1 MFLVDFPQIT
11 IDVSGIVSGIASLQ
25 QMPLP
30 QLWWTVFI
38 YGGWIPLVVILWRGF
53 RDLWLLS
60 RQEKYAGTLSF
71 ITLAISVDR
80 LNEQTP
86 RAIEHMFTHLAGT
99 FSSPNFKEKW
109 LMGKFTPS
117 FSFEYASID
126 GYTQFIIRTPV
137 QFRDLIEASIFSQ
150 YPNAEIVEIA
160 DYTKAV
166 PLSYPNPEWDC
177 WGTEFTLG
185 KPSAYPLR
193 TFSEFEHQL
202 SGELK
207 DPLSTLLETLSRLK
221 KGEQVWIQIL
231 VAPRDQDWIKE
242 SHALTDKLKG
252 RPAKKKAP
260 PLWQHVVE
268 HGIGFAV
275 ETVNQVAGAGG
286 ASEKKPDKKEENKVM
301 NLSPGERRMLE
312 QIELKASKIG
322 FGCKIRFVYVAK
334 RPVFRKGPMISMVRG
349 ALELFGSLDG
359 NKLKNYGKV
368 APKSDYFWQRW
379 STEQKKTKIIKNY
392 SNRSGNGANRF
403 VLNVEELASLWHFPQ
418 VLIKA
423 PLLKKVESRKV
434 EPPFALPAAPDELP
448 GA

>member
-1 MFLVDFPQIT
+1 MDFPQIT
-11 IDVSGIVSGIASLQ
+11 IDLSAISGLIAGL
-25 QMPLP
+25 MDKPLP
-30 QLWWTVFI
+30 ELWWTIFI
-38 YGGWIPLVVILWRGF
+38 YGGWIPVVIILWYGF

-60 RQEKYAGTLSF
+60 RQGKYAGTISYM
-71 ITLAISVDR
+71 TLAISVDR

-86 RAIEHMFTHLAGT
+86 KAIEHMFTHLAGT
-99 FSSPNFKEKW
+99 YSSPNFKEKW
-109 LMGKFTPS
+109 WIGKFTPS

-126 GYTQFIIRTPV
+126 GYTQFIVRTPV
-137 QFRDLIEASIFSQ
+137 QYRDLVEASIFSQ
-150 YPNAEIVEIA
+150 YPNAEIVEVA
-160 DYTKAV
+160 DYTKDV
-166 PLSYPNPEWDC
+166 PLAYPNPEWDC

-193 TFSEFEHQL
+193 TFTEFEHQM

-207 DPLSTLLETLSRLK
+207 DPLSSLLETLSRLK

-231 VAPRDQDWIKE
+231 VTPRDQDWTKE
-242 SHALTDKLKG
+242 SLALTDKLKG
-252 RPAKKKAP
+252 RPPKKKAK
-260 PLWQHVVE
+260 PLIEHVVE
-268 HGIGFAV
+268 HGASFAV
-275 ETVNQVAGAGG
+275 EAMNQIAGG
-286 ASEKKPDKKEENKVM
+286 GSEAEKKAEKKEENKVM

-322 FGCKIRFVYVAK
+322 FGCKMRFVYVGK

-368 APKSDYFWQRW
+368 APKTDYFWQRW
-379 STEQKKTKIIKNY
+379 SAEEKKTKIIRNF
-392 SNRSGNGANRF
+392 SNRSSNGANRF
-403 VLNVEELASLWHFPQ
+403 ILNVEELASLWHFPQ